1 MIPSILIV
9 LDVDGLTVTETVSA
23 RMARGKK
30 SKMTTLNRWNY
41 ETQEYD
47 PYGVP
52 DDWNVKSYSDDMDEI
67 VNCPHCGKE
76 VTYGSCYTSR
86 EIHTPNGFG
95 YAVCEKCYD
104 VERTRENKWRNKQ

>member
-1 MIPSILIV
+1 MPF
-9 LDVDGLTVTETVSA
+9 
-23 RMARGKK
+23 
-30 SKMTTLNRWNY
+30 LNRWNY

-76 VTYGSCYTSR
+76 VTFGSCYTVCENCYNIER
-86 EIHTPNGFG
+86 EI
-95 YAVCEKCYD
+95 EK
-104 VERTRENKWRNKQ
+104 RWRNKQ